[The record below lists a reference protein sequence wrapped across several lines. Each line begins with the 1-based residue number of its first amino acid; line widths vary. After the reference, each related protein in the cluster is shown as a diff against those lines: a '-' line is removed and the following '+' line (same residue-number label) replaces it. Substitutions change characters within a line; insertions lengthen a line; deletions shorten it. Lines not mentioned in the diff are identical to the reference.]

1 MDLEYGSASDVG
13 VVRELNEDSLLAA
26 PKVFVVADG
35 MGGHAAGEVASALA
49 INRLRSLTGLAA
61 VHSDDVVDALASANL
76 DILAAVAQ
84 DRARTGMGTTVAG
97 VGVVVVGGTEHWMVF
112 NIGDSRVYRFAEG
125 QLVQVSQDH
134 SEVAELQAAGRIT
147 ALEAAVHPLRNVVTR
162 SLGTDPGPVA
172 DLWVFPP
179 VAGERFLV
187 CSDGLT
193 LEVGDEQISDAL
205 ASEQDP
211 QAAAELL
218 VRLAVDAG
226 GRDNVTAVVVDVRAC
241 DDVLGAADDRTAPRA
256 RADL

>member
-1 MDLEYGSASDVG
+1 MTDVG

-187 CSDGLT
+187 C
-193 LEVGDEQISDAL
+193 DEQISDAL